1 MNSTMTWK
9 TAQTPSAF
17 GMPISGH
24 AFRVSVCAAE
34 VTSAIATTLVLRD
47 RLVIAGTNG
56 AVKADRGLAQASFP
70 GTNAWSPPTC

>member
-1 MNSTMTWK
+1 MNSNMTWK

-24 AFRVSVCAAE
+24 ALCVSLRAAE
-34 VTSAIATTLVLRD
+34 VKSAATTSLVLRD

-56 AVKADRGLAQASFP
+56 AVKADRGLAQAYFP

>member
-1 MNSTMTWK
+1 MNSTKLWMT
-9 TAQTPSAF
+9 AHNPSCF

-24 AFRVSVCAAE
+24 AFAVTACAAE
-34 VTSAIATTLVLRD
+34 VKSAVATSLVLRD

-56 AVKADRGLAQASFP
+56 AVKADRGLAQAYFP

>member
-17 GMPISGH
+17 GMPICGH
-24 AFRVSVCAAE
+24 AFRLAARASE
-34 VTSAIATTLVLRD
+34 VNSALATTLVIRD
-47 RLVIAGTNG
+47 RAVLAGTNG
-56 AVKADRGLAQASFP
+56 AVKAYFP